1 MENWEDWK
9 TGRLWIKNELTRVIW
24 MIGMIT
30 FWKMKKIE
38 NFLETGPFHDYHFQN
53 LRYWCT
59 RAKNKLSPLH
69 ALFPKVC

>member
-30 FWKMKKIE
+30 TFRTCA
-38 NFLETGPFHDYHFQN
+38 TGVRELKTNCLRFTLCFQKYVKFSD
-53 LRYWCT
+53 LMSHL
-59 RAKNKLSPLH
+59 KLQTL
-69 ALFPKVC
+69 